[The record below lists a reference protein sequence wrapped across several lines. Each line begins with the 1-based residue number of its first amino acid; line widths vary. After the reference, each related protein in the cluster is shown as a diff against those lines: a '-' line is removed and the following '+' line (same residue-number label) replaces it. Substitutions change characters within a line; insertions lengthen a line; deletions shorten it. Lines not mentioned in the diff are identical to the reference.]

1 MAGPAIAEALYKY
14 MPEEDDELAI
24 EPGDAVYVLEYLD
37 DGWCRGYL
45 QSNPSEVGYF
55 PANYVHA
62 KKQPSVN
69 SHLPPYKAPN
79 RVARRGKAV
88 YDYVPQEMDELE
100 LQAGDVVVILDTLD
114 DGWCHGYL
122 ASDPTQKGMFPSNY
136 VDIQADH
143 WTTVANHDD
152 SDDDPHWRRRIS
164 STPPPISSRSRNPSR
179 ETSAGSAAVET
190 PLGTLAPSD
199 SAEALVVN
207 HVPPELRQTNSM
219 LAHKYTPPPQESIE
233 DQYDDTTQL
242 RATEESTPVLL
253 DDETQYV
260 ASSQLYTDAEEL
272 INSRKHQTRDCGEGK
287 VDESASS
294 VQDMMANSSGINV
307 KLSLRSVVQLK
318 RELRRARENADR
330 ALAARL
336 AAESQMQ
343 AELDARRRA
352 EREAANRL
360 QKQRENEASTVEIE
374 RAIQKQIQLQMGT
387 QLPEEAPLDEL
398 EVPLTSS
405 YVQVEPR
412 AHAVRIQRWYRHQ
425 YSTRQ
430 RRQHVQQNAA
440 ATRIQKCRRKYVT
453 KSKLQTAVASRRV
466 ERKPPP
472 SLSHDV
478 AATRIQKRGRIYIAR
493 RQRRRLVA
501 SKQPKQAPV
510 PRIVTIANY
519 AKAPVPKKQAAATS
533 IQRTWRATRPSHSQH
548 LPSKAKLTTQKPLR
562 QQRAAPPPRPPRAYT
577 PREEAKQLTSHPSVA
592 ILPVYA
598 TDVAQISQLAG
609 LIANSV
615 NIELTKRMQAHDAQ
629 LSQLTTSVLQLQH
642 AIQTHNQTLERVYER
657 EERRGKERLKEP
669 SPSMSLAR
677 SYESLPPAIQPSL
690 PAFRGRP
697 SQTTEQTSLQRKQGP
712 SGTQRPSRND
722 PPALNIAPT
731 SVHDPPKYPDKQTN
745 PMGAGTLS
753 RPTDFETLKASTAK
767 EIAAIV
773 ATFGAGYED
782 YSQAIEENNMDGR
795 CISELREDNVK
806 SVIDSLGIKDEAHIE
821 TISHFLTAF
830 KQQQEA
836 SQATASVPPSMAA
849 RTPHRRTSIGH
860 SLEKQESTRQAQAD
874 VHVALQAIESPRPP
888 TEEQPTQD
896 PPPST
901 TS

>member
-1 MAGPAIAEALYKY
+1 MAGLAIAEALYKY
-14 MPEEDDELAI
+14 TPEEEDELAI

-62 KKQPSVN
+62 KKQPTVN
-69 SHLPPYKAPN
+69 SHLPPHKAPN

-100 LQAGDVVVILDTLD
+100 LQAGDVVVILDTLG

-122 ASDPTQKGMFPSNY
+122 ANDPTHKGMFPSNY

-143 WTTVANHDD
+143 WTTVANHND

-164 STPPPISSRSRNPSR
+164 STPPPISSRSRNHSR
-179 ETSAGSAAVET
+179 ETSAGSAAAVET
-190 PLGTLAPSD
+190 PLGSLTPSD

-242 RATEESTPVLL
+242 RATKESTSVLL

-260 ASSQLYTDAEEL
+260 SSSQLYTDAEEL
-272 INSRKHQTRDCGEGK
+272 INSRKHQTRDGGEGK

-294 VQDMMANSSGINV
+294 VQDTMANSSGMNG

-336 AAESQMQ
+336 AAEAQMQ

-360 QKQRENEASTVEIE
+360 QNQRENEASTIEIE
-374 RAIQKQIQLQMGT
+374 RAIQQQIQLQIGT
-387 QLPEEAPLDEL
+387 QLPKEALLDEL

-405 YVQVEPR
+405 YVHVEPR
-412 AHAVRIQRWYRHQ
+412 AHAVRIQRWYRHHH
-425 YSTRQ
+425 STRQ
-430 RRQHVQQNAA
+430 RRRQVEQNAA

-453 KSKLQTAVASRRV
+453 KSRLQTAVASRRV

-501 SKQPKQAPV
+501 LKQPKQTRV
-510 PRIVTIANY
+510 PRIVTIAKY
-519 AKAPVPKKQAAATS
+519 AKAPVPKKQAAAAS
-533 IQRTWRATRPSHSQH
+533 IQRTWRATRPMHSQQ
-548 LPSKAKLTTQKPLR
+548 LPSKAKSTMQIPRR
-562 QQRAAPPPRPPRAYT
+562 QQRAAAPPPRPPRAST
-577 PREEAKQLTSHPSVA
+577 PRGEVKERTSHPSVA

-615 NIELTKRMQAHDAQ
+615 SIELTKRMQAHDAQ

-657 EERRGKERLKEP
+657 EERRGKERLKER
-669 SPSMSLAR
+669 SPSKSSLAR
-677 SYESLPPAIQPSL
+677 SYESLPPPAIQPSL
-690 PAFRGRP
+690 PALYKTPAAVVHRKRP
-697 SQTTEQTSLQRKQGP
+697 SKLPVLRS
-712 SGTQRPSRND
+712 
-722 PPALNIAPT
+722 PT
-731 SVHDPPKYPDKQTN
+731 K
-745 PMGAGTLS
+745 
-753 RPTDFETLKASTAK
+753 
-767 EIAAIV
+767 
-773 ATFGAGYED
+773 
-782 YSQAIEENNMDGR
+782 
-795 CISELREDNVK
+795 
-806 SVIDSLGIKDEAHIE
+806 
-821 TISHFLTAF
+821 
-830 KQQQEA
+830 
-836 SQATASVPPSMAA
+836 A
-849 RTPHRRTSIGH
+849 RTKWHATPV
-860 SLEKQESTRQAQAD
+860 KK
-874 VHVALQAIESPRPP
+874 
-888 TEEQPTQD
+888 
-896 PPPST
+896 
-901 TS
+901 